1 MTEKPGSPGFL
12 FFTIA
17 RDTSRTPKENMRING
32 QLKGLRVVAL
42 FEGAKGGIVLLTG
55 FGILALIHE
64 DVHQVAE
71 QLVRHLHIN
80 PARHYPR
87 IFIDAATHVTDLQ
100 LWGLALSALGYA
112 VVRFVEAYGLWK
124 RMPWAEWF
132 GLLTGGMYI
141 PVELFEVMRGIT
153 WPKMSILIVNL
164 GVVGYLAAVLLQEKR
179 K

>member
-1 MTEKPGSPGFL
+1 MKKM
-12 FFTIA
+12 
-17 RDTSRTPKENMRING
+17 PKNAKSHGR
-32 QLKGLRVVAL
+32 QRGLRVVAL
-42 FEGAKGGIVLLTG
+42 FEGAKGGVVLLTG

-71 QLVRHLHIN
+71 EIVRLLHIN

-100 LWGLALSALGYA
+100 LWGLAASALCYA
-112 VVRFVEAYGLWK
+112 IVRFVEAYGLWR

-141 PVELFEVMRGIT
+141 PVELFEVMRGAT
-153 WPKMSILIVNL
+153 WAKLGILVVNV
-164 GVVGYLAAVLLQEKR
+164 GVVGYLALVLLQAKR